1 MFYLLFS
8 LIATFSFAIS
18 VFLIMTDIFVNQLLM
33 NFGWFRIL
41 LARGKMD
48 HAY

>member
-8 LIATFSFAIS
+8 LIATFSFADIS

-33 NFGWFRIL
+33 NFG
-41 LARGKMD
+41 
-48 HAY
+48 